1 LDSWQTDKT
10 HFFMRSILY
19 FITFFLCISTFSYAQ
34 RRPEP
39 CATME
44 MDSLMRLRNPQE
56 GSLGDFERDLQR
68 KMVQIK
74 ARMASGRGTAEVI
87 VIPVI
92 VHVIHNGEAVGVGRN
107 ISQAQVQA
115 QIETLNEDFRRRPNT
130 NGFNTD
136 PRGADIEIEFCL
148 AQFNPQGQRMA
159 EPGIDRVNG
168 SRTSWTRNDIEGS
181 LKPTTSWDPNKYY
194 NIWVLDFAAQDDN
207 LLGYAQ
213 FPSNSSLSG
222 IPSNGGAASTDGV
235 VIVYTSFGNA
245 QKGSF
250 PLLKAPY
257 NLGRTLTHETGH
269 WLGLRHIWGD
279 ASCGDDFVSDTP
291 PQASESRGCQKGRIS
306 CGGANMVENYM
317 DYSDDACFNIF
328 TKDQKTRI
336 RAVMEVSPRRA
347 SLLTS
352 NVCGQII
359 SGKPIPN
366 FEAENRTV
374 LLGAQVRFT
383 DLSTNFPTSWLWE
396 FEGGDPATSTQ
407 QNPVVT
413 YNTPGKFKV
422 TLTVSNSS
430 GSSAPLVKTQYIEV
444 VNAGLCAAITNFAG
458 TETVIRQPGGTGYVA
473 GQNSRRTQAVAE
485 LFTNPLGYTNLRGT
499 FIKFGVAKAAKGTD
513 TESLVRVKVW
523 NARGFQGGPG
533 SELTTKEIPLRRI
546 MDDVKNNRAT
556 AIVFDQNIDLSR
568 QNNLSF
574 LIGVEFDY
582 VAGDTIALITT
593 KNGESLN
600 ATSWERNSSGNW
612 DRYIVRTG
620 LNVAHAITAQ
630 VGMKPSVQ
638 VQTSAQFVNPGEA
651 VTLQARGAGVIN
663 WSPGEGLS
671 SNLGPQVTARPTR
684 TLTYLVKGT
693 GTDVCIDSAS
703 TTIYVRNVQVLGAE
717 IVPEKD
723 FMLSPNPT
731 DGFVELSFTNALRGK
746 VTVRL
751 RSITGAEVW
760 RGEFEKNSDAFNQSI
775 NVRTYPAGSYF
786 VDLQLGEYKDRKRLV
801 KF

>member
-1 LDSWQTDKT
+1 
-10 HFFMRSILY
+10 MRPILY
-19 FITFFLCISTFSYAQ
+19 VITFLLCLVTIAQAQ

-44 MDSLMRLRNPQE
+44 MDSLLRLRNPQE
-56 GSLGDFERDLQR
+56 GSLDDFERDLQR

-74 ARMASGRGTAEVI
+74 AKMASGRGTAEIITIPI
-87 VIPVI
+87 V
-92 VHVIHNGEAVGVGRN
+92 VHVIHNGEAVGTGRN
-107 ISQAQVQA
+107 ISQAQIQS
-115 QIETLNEDFRRRPNT
+115 QIETLNEDFRRRVNT
-130 NGFNTD
+130 NGFNSD
-136 PRGADIEIEFCL
+136 SRGADIEIEFCL
-148 AQFNPQGQRMA
+148 AQFNPQGQRMT
-159 EPGIDRVNG
+159 EFGIDRVNG
-168 SRTSWTRNDIEGS
+168 NRTNWTRNDIEGS

-213 FPSNSSLSG
+213 FPSSSNLSG
-222 IPSNGGAASTDGV
+222 IPAGGGAASTDGV
-235 VIVYTSFGNA
+235 VINYANFGNS

-250 PLLKAPY
+250 SILRAPY

-279 ASCGDDFVSDTP
+279 AACGDDFCADTP
-291 PQASESRGCQKGRIS
+291 TQASESRGCQKGRIS

-328 TKDQKTRI
+328 TRDQKTRM
-336 RAVMEVSPRRA
+336 RTVMEVSPRRA

-352 NVCGQII
+352 NVCGQLI

-374 LLGAQVRFT
+374 LLGGQVRFT
-383 DLSTNFPTSWLWE
+383 DLSTSFPTSWQWE
-396 FEGGDPATSTQ
+396 FENGDPATSTE
-407 QNPVVT
+407 QNPTVI
-413 YNTPGKFKV
+413 YNTAGKFKV
-422 TLTVSNSS
+422 TLTVANSS
-430 GSSAPLVKTQYIEV
+430 GTSAPLTKTQYIEV
-444 VNAGLCAAITNFAG
+444 VNAGLCATATNFVG
-458 TETVIRQPGGTGYVA
+458 TGTVIRQSTGTGYVA

-485 LFTNPLGYTNLRGT
+485 LFSNPLGYTNLRGA
-499 FIKFGVAKAAKGTD
+499 FLKFGVAKAAKGAE
-513 TESLVRVKVW
+513 TEAVVRVKVW

-546 MDDVKNNRAT
+546 LDDVKNNRAT
-556 AIVFDQNIDLSR
+556 SVVFDQNLDLSR

-582 VAGDTIALITT
+582 VAGDTIALTT
-593 KNGESLN
+593 TRDGEALN
-600 ATSWERNSSGNW
+600 ATSWERNSTGNW

-620 LNVAHAITAQ
+620 LNIAHAITAQ

-638 VQTSAQFVNPGEA
+638 IQTSSQFINPGEA

-671 SNLGPQVTARPTR
+671 STLGPQVTARPTR

-703 TTIYVRNVQVLGAE
+703 TTIYVRNVQILGMEVL
-717 IVPEKD
+717 PEKD
-723 FMLSPNPT
+723 FTLSPNPT
-731 DGFVELSFTNALRGK
+731 DGLVELSFTNILRGK

-760 RGEFEKNSDAFNQSI
+760 RGEFDKTGDLFRQSI
-775 NVRTYPAGSYF
+775 NVRTYPNGSYF
-786 VDLQLGEYKDRKRLV
+786 VDLQLGDYIDRKRLV
-801 KF
+801 KY

>member
-1 LDSWQTDKT
+1 
-10 HFFMRSILY
+10 MRPILY
-19 FITFFLCISTFSYAQ
+19 VITFLLCLVTIAQAQ

-44 MDSLMRLRNPQE
+44 MDSLLRLRNPQE
-56 GSLGDFERDLQR
+56 GSLDDFERDLQR

-74 ARMASGRGTAEVI
+74 AKMASGRGTAEIITIPI
-87 VIPVI
+87 V
-92 VHVIHNGEAVGVGRN
+92 VHVIHNGEAVGTGRN
-107 ISQAQVQA
+107 ISQAQIQS
-115 QIETLNEDFRRRPNT
+115 QIETLNEDFRRRVNT
-130 NGFNTD
+130 NGFNSD
-136 PRGADIEIEFCL
+136 SRGADIEIEFCL
-148 AQFNPQGQRMA
+148 AQFNPQGQRMT
-159 EPGIDRVNG
+159 EFGIDRVNG
-168 SRTSWTRNDIEGS
+168 NRTNWTRNDIEGS

-213 FPSNSSLSG
+213 FPSSSNLSG
-222 IPSNGGAASTDGV
+222 IPAGGGAASTDGV
-235 VIVYTSFGNA
+235 VINYANFGNS

-250 PLLKAPY
+250 SILRAPY

-279 ASCGDDFVSDTP
+279 AACGDDFCADTP
-291 PQASESRGCQKGRIS
+291 TQASESRGCQKGRIS

-328 TKDQKTRI
+328 TRDQKTRM
-336 RAVMEVSPRRA
+336 RTVMEVSPRRA

-352 NVCGQII
+352 NVCGQLI

-374 LLGAQVRFT
+374 LLGGQVRFT
-383 DLSTNFPTSWLWE
+383 DLSTSFPTSWQWE
-396 FEGGDPATSTQ
+396 FENGDPATSTE
-407 QNPVVT
+407 QNPTVI
-413 YNTPGKFKV
+413 YNTAGKFKV
-422 TLTVSNSS
+422 TLTVANSS
-430 GSSAPLVKTQYIEV
+430 GTSAPLTKTQYIEV
-444 VNAGLCAAITNFAG
+444 VNAGLCATATNFVG
-458 TETVIRQPGGTGYVA
+458 TGTVIRQSTGTGYVA

-485 LFTNPLGYTNLRGT
+485 LFSNPLGYTNLRGA
-499 FIKFGVAKAAKGTD
+499 FLKFGVAKAAKGAE
-513 TESLVRVKVW
+513 TEAVVRVKVW

-546 MDDVKNNRAT
+546 LDDVKNNRAT
-556 AIVFDQNIDLSR
+556 SVVFDQNLDLSR

-582 VAGDTIALITT
+582 VAGDTIALTT
-593 KNGESLN
+593 TRDGEALN
-600 ATSWERNSSGNW
+600 ATSWERNSTGNW

-620 LNVAHAITAQ
+620 LNIAHAITAQ

-638 VQTSAQFVNPGEA
+638 IQTSAQFINPGEA

-671 SNLGPQVTARPTR
+671 STLGPQVTARPTR

-703 TTIYVRNVQVLGAE
+703 TTIYVRNVQILGMEVL
-717 IVPEKD
+717 PEKD
-723 FMLSPNPT
+723 FTLSPNPT
-731 DGFVELSFTNALRGK
+731 DGLVELSFTNALRGK

-760 RGEFEKNSDAFNQSI
+760 RGEFDKTGDLFRQSI
-775 NVRTYPAGSYF
+775 NVRTYPNGSYF
-786 VDLQLGEYKDRKRLV
+786 VDLQLGDYIDRKRLV
-801 KF
+801 KY

>member
-1 LDSWQTDKT
+1 
-10 HFFMRSILY
+10 MRPILY
-19 FITFFLCISTFSYAQ
+19 VITFLLCLVTIAQAQ

-44 MDSLMRLRNPQE
+44 MDSLLRLRNPQE
-56 GSLGDFERDLQR
+56 GSLDDFERDLQR

-74 ARMASGRGTAEVI
+74 AKMASGRGTAEIITIPI
-87 VIPVI
+87 V
-92 VHVIHNGEAVGVGRN
+92 VHVIHNGEAVGTGRN
-107 ISQAQVQA
+107 ISQAQIQS
-115 QIETLNEDFRRRPNT
+115 QIETLNEDFRRRVNT
-130 NGFNTD
+130 NGFNSD
-136 PRGADIEIEFCL
+136 SRGADIEIEFCL
-148 AQFNPQGQRMA
+148 AQFNPQGQRMT
-159 EPGIDRVNG
+159 EFGIDRVNG
-168 SRTSWTRNDIEGS
+168 NRTNWTRNDIEGS

-213 FPSNSSLSG
+213 FPSSSNLSG
-222 IPSNGGAASTDGV
+222 IPAGGGAASTDGV
-235 VIVYTSFGNA
+235 VINYANFGNS

-250 PLLKAPY
+250 SILRAPY

-279 ASCGDDFVSDTP
+279 AACGDDFCADTP
-291 PQASESRGCQKGRIS
+291 TQASESRGCQKGRIS

-328 TKDQKTRI
+328 TKDQKTRM
-336 RAVMEVSPRRA
+336 RTVMEVSPRRA

-352 NVCGQII
+352 NVCGQLI

-374 LLGAQVRFT
+374 LLGGQVRFT
-383 DLSTNFPTSWLWE
+383 DLSTSFPTSWQWE
-396 FEGGDPATSTQ
+396 FENGDPATSTE
-407 QNPVVT
+407 QNPTVI
-413 YNTPGKFKV
+413 YNTAGKFKV
-422 TLTVSNSS
+422 TLTVANSS
-430 GSSAPLVKTQYIEV
+430 GTSAPLTKTQYIEV
-444 VNAGLCAAITNFAG
+444 VNAGLCATATNFVG
-458 TETVIRQPGGTGYVA
+458 TGTVIRQSTGTGYVA

-485 LFTNPLGYTNLRGT
+485 LFSNPLGYTNLRGA
-499 FIKFGVAKAAKGTD
+499 FLKFGVAKAAKGAE
-513 TESLVRVKVW
+513 TEAVVRVKVW

-533 SELTTKEIPLRRI
+533 SELTMKEIPLRRI
-546 MDDVKNNRAT
+546 LDDVKNNRAT
-556 AIVFDQNIDLSR
+556 SVVFDQNLDLSR

-582 VAGDTIALITT
+582 VAGDTIALTT
-593 KNGESLN
+593 TRDGEALN
-600 ATSWERNSSGNW
+600 ATSWERNSTGNW

-620 LNVAHAITAQ
+620 LNIAHAITAQ

-638 VQTSAQFVNPGEA
+638 IQTSAQFINPGEA

-671 SNLGPQVTARPTR
+671 STLGPQVTARPTR

-703 TTIYVRNVQVLGAE
+703 TTIYVRNVQILGMEVL
-717 IVPEKD
+717 PEKD
-723 FMLSPNPT
+723 FTLSPNPT
-731 DGFVELSFTNALRGK
+731 DGLVELSFTNALRGK

-760 RGEFEKNSDAFNQSI
+760 RGEFDKTGDLFRQSI
-775 NVRTYPAGSYF
+775 NVRTYPNGSYF
-786 VDLQLGEYKDRKRLV
+786 VDLQLGDYIDRKRLV
-801 KF
+801 KY